1 MTIWSSPLAYAYE
14 QGLLDGSFG
23 QMVSFQSSYK
33 SIFRLEVPVWHN
45 VADGLAV
52 AQCDPKAAAET
63 GMAEPVSTGEAQASG
78 GKENSQGNVDAASA
92 PESDEEDESQRNL
105 FQKEYR

>member
-1 MTIWSSPLAYAYE
+1 MRDNASLMTIWSSPLAYAYE

-45 VADGLAV
+45 VADGLAA
-52 AQCDPKAAAET
+52 AQGDPKAAAET
-63 GMAEPVSTGEAQASG
+63 GMAEPVSTGETRASG
-78 GKENSQGNVDAASA
+78 WKENS
-92 PESDEEDESQRNL
+92 
-105 FQKEYR
+105 